1 MTSLKQWFVMR
12 DLKRPNSLTPAFR
25 ELPAMGVE
33 TYTPMRCCVVMRKGV
48 KHREELPYI
57 RDLIFVHSTTEE
69 IDAILLHM
77 PTLQHRFVRGGKYRQ
92 PMLVSDRDMDRF
104 IKAVQSVEAPQYFS
118 PEEVTAEMIGRQV
131 AIVGGQLDGYEGKL
145 LKCRGTRKRHLLIS
159 IPNIIV
165 AAIEVDPEYIRLL

>member
-12 DLKRPNSLTPAFR
+12 DLKRPNSLTPAFK

-33 TYTPMRCCVVMRKGV
+33 TYTPMHWCVVVHKGA

-69 IDAILLHM
+69 IDAILM
-77 PTLQHRFVRGGKYRQ
+77 RVPTLQYRYVRGGQYRQ

-104 IKAVQSVEAPQYFS
+104 IKAVQTVHSPQYFS
-118 PEEVTAEMIGRQV
+118 PEEITPEMIGRQV
-131 AIVGGQLDGYEGKL
+131 AIVGGQLNGYEGKL
-145 LKCRGTRKRHLLIS
+145 LKCRGTRKRRILIS

-165 AAIEVDPEYIRLL
+165 AAVEVEAEFIRLL